1 MKPLT
6 KDESKFLVRFNLAC
20 IPVIYKIMTD
30 LPVAETSDALIAKGL
45 FFGACVLA
53 PSVFA
58 LSLICIIRLIGFILT
73 SVIVKAANVYY
84 DYKYNKAKKP
94 AVVETTPISGQ
105 ACEVIEFPK
114 QKVIR

>member
-1 MKPLT
+1 MKKLSS
-6 KDESKFLVRFNLAC
+6 DEKKFLVKLNLIC
-20 IPVIYKIMTD
+20 TPLIYKIYTD

-58 LSLICIIRLIGFILT
+58 LSLICIVRLIGFILT
-73 SVIVKAANVYY
+73 SVIVKAADVYY

-94 AVVETTPISGQ
+94 AVVETTPISDQ